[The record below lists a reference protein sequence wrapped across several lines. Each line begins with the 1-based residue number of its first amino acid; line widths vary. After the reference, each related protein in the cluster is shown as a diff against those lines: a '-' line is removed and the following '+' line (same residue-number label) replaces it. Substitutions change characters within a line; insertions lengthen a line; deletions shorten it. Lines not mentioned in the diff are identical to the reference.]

1 MWKHKI
7 QVLNVIT
14 FKKVRYKNFLS
25 TGQQFIEIQL
35 DRSSKTL
42 VVGENGAGKSTM
54 LDALCFGLFQRA
66 FRNIKKD
73 QMVNS
78 INEKDCVVEVEF
90 TIGQNE
96 YKIIRGI
103 KPNIF
108 EIWCNDVMLNQDAA
122 VRDYQKHLEQ
132 TILKLNF
139 RSFTQVVILGNAS
152 FVPFMQLR
160 PEYRRQVVEEILDI
174 EIFSK
179 MNLLFREKQKNQDE
193 LIKQTDFNYQLVD
206 NKIDDKKKYIDDI
219 SNRSKD
225 LADFKKAEL
234 NKSIT
239 DIANYEEDIKRV
251 RVDIAELQKQ
261 VMDETK
267 VNDKHKKLHTMEA
280 KLENTCNKHKK
291 DLSFFQSHN
300 DCPTC
305 QQSIDEAFKSTMMS
319 KKAEK
324 IQELDSALGQID
336 KEIKTNEMK
345 LDTINKTMV
354 TIREKELLINRYETS
369 IDEIKKQTV
378 RLGQEIA
385 DLQDEKV
392 STAEQTGELNQLRE
406 RITELEK
413 DKLDQK
419 NEMVY
424 IDTARHLMQDTGI
437 KTKIIKQYL
446 PIMNQLINRN
456 LADMD
461 FFVNFSLDEEFNE
474 TIKSRHRDEFNYH
487 SFSEGEKLRI
497 DLAILF
503 TWREIAKLK
512 NSTNTNLLILD
523 EIFDSS
529 LDSSGTDEFMRI
541 LHTTMEKENVFVISH
556 KGDTL
561 IDKFPRVMK
570 FEKYKN
576 FTRMAE

>member
-1 MWKHKI
+1 M
-7 QVLNVIT
+7 IT
-14 FKKVRYKNFLS
+14 FKNVRYKNFLS
-25 TGQQFIEIQL
+25 TGNQFIDIQL
-35 DRSSKTL
+35 DRAQSTL
-42 VVGENGAGKSTM
+42 VVGENGSGKSTM

-90 TIGQNE
+90 IIGQNE
-96 YKIIRGI
+96 YNIIRGI

-108 EIWCNDVMLNQDAA
+108 EIWCNGVMLNQDAA

-132 TILKLNF
+132 TILKLNY

-160 PEYRRQVVEEILDI
+160 ARHRRQVVEEILDI

-179 MNLLFREKQKNQDE
+179 MNLMFREKQKLQDE
-193 LIKQTDFNYQLVD
+193 VIKNSDFNCQLIDSKIESQKKHIEELSGNNQQSIDKKILEMQKAQTDIDNYQLD
-206 NKIDDKKKYIDDI
+206 IDRV
-219 SNRSKD
+219 S
-225 LADFKKAEL
+225 AE
-234 NKSIT
+234 KT
-239 DIANYEEDIKRV
+239 A
-251 RVDIAELQKQ
+251 LQKEIL
-261 VMDETK
+261 DETK
-267 VNDKHKKLHTMEA
+267 INNKYKQLHNVEA
-280 KLENTCNKHKK
+280 KLENTCSKHKK
-291 DLSFFQSHN
+291 DLEFFETHN

-305 QQSIDEAFKSTMMS
+305 QQAIDKAFKSTM
-319 KKAEK
+319 
-324 IQELDSALGQID
+324 ID
-336 KEIKTNEMK
+336 KKKNKVIEIDSGMK
-345 LDTINKTMV
+345 QIAKEIVTTETRLTKINDTMV
-354 TIREKELLINRYETS
+354 AIREKELLINRFETS
-369 IDEIKKQTV
+369 ISEIKKYIDNKQNEIDELSDDKYTTGV
-378 RLGQEIA
+378 AAGKLTKLQEQLTEA
-385 DLQDEKV
+385 ELAKV
-392 STAEQTGELNQLRE
+392 NHKEQKTYL
-406 RITELEK
+406 
-413 DKLDQK
+413 
-419 NEMVY
+419 
-424 IDTARHLMQDTGI
+424 DTARYLMQDTGI

-446 PIMNQLINRN
+446 PIMNQFINKN

-461 FFVNFSLDEEFNE
+461 FFVNFTLDDEFNE
-474 TIKSRHRDEFNYH
+474 TIKSRYRDEFNYH

-529 LDSSGTDEFMRI
+529 LDASGTDEFMRI
-541 LHTTMEKENVFVISH
+541 LNNKLAKENVFVISH

-561 IDKFPRVMK
+561 IDKFPSILK

-576 FTRMAE
+576 FTRMA

>member
-1 MWKHKI
+1 MI
-7 QVLNVIT
+7 V

-35 DRSSKTL
+35 DRAPTTL

-54 LDALCFGLFQRA
+54 LDALCFGLFQRP

-73 QMVNS
+73 QLINT
-78 INEKDCVVEVEF
+78 INEKECVVEVEF
-90 TIGQNE
+90 IVGQKE
-96 YKIIRGI
+96 YKVIRGI
-103 KPNIF
+103 KPNTF
-108 EIWCNDVMLNQDAA
+108 EIWCDGDMLNQDAA
-122 VRDYQKHLEQ
+122 QRDYQKHLEQ
-132 TILKLNF
+132 QILKLNF

-160 PEYRRQVVEEILDI
+160 ARHRRQVVEEILDI

-179 MNLLFREKQKNQDE
+179 MNIMFREKQKNQDE
-193 LIKQTDFNYQLVD
+193 VIKQADFDYQL
-206 NKIDDKKKYIDDI
+206 IDDRIDTQKKHIDDI
-219 SNRSKD
+219 NNRSKD
-225 LADFKKAEL
+225 LADSKKAEL

-239 DIANYEEDIKRV
+239 DIANYQEDVKKV
-251 RVDIAELQKQ
+251 RIDIAELQKQ
-261 VMDETK
+261 ILDETK
-267 VNDKHKKLHTMEA
+267 VNAKHKKLHNMEA
-280 KLENTCNKHKK
+280 KLENTCSKHKK

-305 QQSIDEAFKSTMMS
+305 QQSINEAFKSTMIG

-324 IQELDSALGQID
+324 IQELEIALGQID
-336 KEIKTNEMK
+336 KEIKTSEMK

-369 IDEIKKQTV
+369 IDEIKKQTT

-385 DLQDEKV
+385 ELIDEKQSSAV
-392 STAEQTGELNQLRE
+392 ATGELNQLRE
-406 RITELEK
+406 QLVDAEK
-413 DKLDQK
+413 NKLKHKDEK
-419 NEMVY
+419 VY

-437 KTKIIKQYL
+437 KTKIINQYL
-446 PIMNQLINRN
+446 PIMNQYINKH

-461 FFVNFSLDEEFNE
+461 FFVNFTLDEEFNE
-474 TIKSRHRDEFNYH
+474 TIKSRYRDEFNYH

-541 LHTTMEKENVFVISH
+541 LHTTMAKENVFVISH

>member
-1 MWKHKI
+1 LI
-7 QVLNVIT
+7 L

-25 TGQQFIEIQL
+25 TGQQFIEIDL
-35 DRSSKTL
+35 DKANTTL

-54 LDALCFGLFQRA
+54 LDALCFGLFQRP
-66 FRNIKKD
+66 FRGIKKD
-73 QMVNS
+73 QLINS
-78 INEKDCVVEVEF
+78 INEKECVVEVEF
-90 TIGQNE
+90 TVGQKD

-108 EIWCNDVMLNQDAA
+108 EIWCDGDMLNQDAA
-122 VRDYQKHLEQ
+122 QKDYQKHLEQ
-132 TILKLNF
+132 QILKLNF

-160 PEYRRQVVEEILDI
+160 ARHRRQVVEEILDI

-193 LIKQTDFNYQLVD
+193 LIKQTDFNFQLVD
-206 NKIDDKKKYIDDI
+206 NKIEDKRKYIDDI

-225 LADFKKAEL
+225 LADSKKADL
-234 NKSIT
+234 DKSTI
-239 DIANYEEDIKRV
+239 DISNYEEDIKRV
-251 RVDIAELQKQ
+251 RVEIAELQKL
-261 VMDETK
+261 VLDETK
-267 VNDKHKKLHTMEA
+267 ITAKHKKLHNMEA

-291 DLSFFQSHN
+291 DLSFFQTYN

-305 QQSIDEAFKSTMMS
+305 QQAIDEAFKSTMIS

-324 IQELDSALGQID
+324 VQELEIALGQIE
-336 KEIKTNEMK
+336 KEIKTSDMK
-345 LDTINKTMV
+345 LTTINKTMV
-354 TIREKELLINRYETS
+354 LIREKELLINRYETS
-369 IDEIKKQTV
+369 IEEIKKQTI
-378 RLGQEIA
+378 RLSQEITE
-385 DLQDEKV
+385 LQDEKV
-392 STAEQTGELNQLRE
+392 STAEQTGELNQLVSQSSQ
-406 RITELEK
+406 LEK

-419 NEMVY
+419 KEMLY

-446 PIMNQLINRN
+446 PVMNQLINKN
-456 LADMD
+456 LASMD

-541 LHTTMEKENVFVISH
+541 LHYTLKKENVFVISH

>member
-1 MWKHKI
+1 MI
-7 QVLNVIT
+7 I
-14 FKKVRYKNFLS
+14 FKKIRYKNFLS
-25 TGQQFIEIQL
+25 TGQHFIEIDL
-35 DRSSKTL
+35 NKSNATL
-42 VVGENGAGKSTM
+42 VIGENGAGKSTM

-66 FRNIKKD
+66 FRAIKKD
-73 QMVNS
+73 QLINS
-78 INEKDCVVEVEF
+78 INEKECVVEIELTV
-90 TIGQNE
+90 GQKN

-108 EIWCNDVMLNQDAA
+108 EIWCDGDMLNQDAA
-122 VRDYQKHLEQ
+122 VRDYQKHLESV
-132 TILKLNF
+132 ILKLNF

-160 PEYRRQVVEEILDI
+160 ARHRRQVVEEILDI

-179 MNLLFREKQKNQDE
+179 MNLLFREKQKSQDE
-193 LIKQTDFNYQLVD
+193 IIKQTDFNYQMV
-206 NKIDDKKKYIDDI
+206 NSKIEDKKTYIDDI

-225 LADFKKAEL
+225 LVDSKKLELTKADTDIENYNEDVRSVK
-234 NKSIT
+234 T
-239 DIANYEEDIKRV
+239 DIAG
-251 RVDIAELQKQ
+251 LQKQ
-261 VMDETK
+261 IIDSTK
-267 VNDKHKKLHTMEA
+267 ITTKHQKLHTMEA

-291 DLSFFQSHN
+291 DLRFFESHD

-305 QQSIDEAFKSTMMS
+305 QQVIDAAFKSTMID
-319 KKAEK
+319 KKK
-324 IQELDSALGQID
+324 DKVTELDVALGQIETD
-336 KEIKTNEMK
+336 IKTNEMK
-345 LDTINKTMV
+345 LDNINKTMV
-354 TIREKELLINRYETS
+354 LIREKELLINRYETS
-369 IDEIKKQTV
+369 INQIESFKNKIQKEVD
-378 RLGQEIA
+378 
-385 DLQDEKV
+385 DL
-392 STAEQTGELNQLRE
+392 STENQSTSVQVGELNQLQE
-406 RITELEK
+406 QLVDLEK
-413 DKLDQK
+413 DKISQK
-419 NEMVY
+419 DEMIY
-424 IDTARHLMQDTGI
+424 IDAARHLMQDTGI

-446 PIMNQLINRN
+446 PIMNQFINKN

-529 LDSSGTDEFMRI
+529 LDTSGTDEFMRI
-541 LHTTMEKENVFVISH
+541 LHTTMDKENVFVISH

-576 FTRMAE
+576 FTRIAE

>member
-1 MWKHKI
+1 M
-7 QVLNVIT
+7 IT
-14 FKKVRYKNFLS
+14 FKKIRYKNFLS
-25 TGQQFIEIQL
+25 TGQQFIEIDL
-35 DRSSKTL
+35 DSSPTTL
-42 VVGENGAGKSTM
+42 VVGNNGAGKSTM
-54 LDALCFGLFQRA
+54 LDAMCFGLFAKPFRA
-66 FRNIKKD
+66 VKKD
-73 QMVNS
+73 QLVNT
-78 INEKDCVVEVEF
+78 INEKDCIVEVEF
-90 TIGQNE
+90 IIGKKQ

-108 EIWCNDVMLNQDAA
+108 EIWCNGDMLNQDAA
-122 VRDYQKHLEQ
+122 IRDYQKHLEQ
-132 TILKLNF
+132 HILKLNF

-160 PEYRRQVVEEILDI
+160 ARHRREVVEEILDI

-179 MNLLFREKQKNQDE
+179 LNLMFREKAKAQDE
-193 LIKQTDFNYQLVD
+193 TIKQADFDFQLLD
-206 NKIDDKKKYIDDI
+206 GKIGTQQKHIDDI
-219 SNRSKD
+219 SNTNKD
-225 LADFKKAEL
+225 TVNLKEVAITNSE
-234 NKSIT
+234 T
-239 DIANYEEDIKRV
+239 DIENYQEDIARV
-251 RVDIAELQKQ
+251 RREIADLQTEILDQ
-261 VMDETK
+261 TK
-267 VNDKHKKLHTMEA
+267 ITSKHGKLTAMEA
-280 KLENTCNKHKK
+280 KLENTCIKHKK
-291 DLSFFQSHN
+291 ELKFFQSHD

-305 QQSIDEAFKSTMMS
+305 QQSIDEAFK
-319 KKAEK
+319 KATIVVKEAK
-324 IQELDSALGQID
+324 VVELELGMKQID
-336 KEIKTNEMK
+336 NAITTSQKK
-345 LDTINKTMV
+345 LDKINQTV
-354 TIREKELLINRYETS
+354 VAIREKELLINRYETS
-369 IDEIKKQTV
+369 ISEIQKYKTRIQK
-378 RLGQEIA
+378 EID
-385 DLQDEKV
+385 DLSDEKF
-392 STAEQTGELNQLRE
+392 STGVATGELNQLQE
-406 RITELEK
+406 QLVEAEK
-413 DKLDQK
+413 DKLK
-419 NEMVY
+419 HKEEKLY

-446 PIMNQLINRN
+446 PIMNQYINKN

-474 TIKSRHRDEFNYH
+474 TIKSRHRDDFQYH

-529 LDSSGTDEFMRI
+529 LDTSGTEEFMRI
-541 LHTTMEKENVFVISH
+541 LYSTMSKENVFVISH

>member
-1 MWKHKI
+1 MI
-7 QVLNVIT
+7 V
-14 FKKVRYKNFLS
+14 FKKVKYKNFLS

-90 TIGQNE
+90 VVGQNE
-96 YKIIRGI
+96 YKIVRGI
-103 KPNIF
+103 KPNKF
-108 EIWCNDVMLNQDAA
+108 EIWCNGIMLNQDAA
-122 VRDYQKHLEQ
+122 VKDYQKHLES

-139 RSFTQVVILGNAS
+139 RTFTQVVILGNAS
-152 FVPFMQLR
+152 YQPFMQMR

-179 MNLLFREKQKNQDE
+179 MNFILKDKVKNQDE
-193 LIKQTDFNYQLVD
+193 LIKQSDFNYQLIESKVD
-206 NKIDDKKKYIDDI
+206 SQKKHIEDLSGNNQQSIDKKQIEMQQ
-219 SNRSKD
+219 
-225 LADFKKAEL
+225 AQ
-234 NKSIT
+234 T
-239 DIANYEEDIKRV
+239 DIDNYQLDIDRV
-251 RVDIAELQKQ
+251 SAEKTALQNEII
-261 VMDETK
+261 DETRINNK
-267 VNDKHKKLHTMEA
+267 YKQLHNVEA
-280 KLENTCNKHKK
+280 KLENTCSKHKK
-291 DLSFFQSHN
+291 DLQFFETHN

-305 QQSIDEAFKSTMMS
+305 QQTIDEAFKSTM
-319 KKAEK
+319 
-324 IQELDSALGQID
+324 ID
-336 KEIKTNEMK
+336 KKKNKVVEVESAMSQLVKEITTTETRLSKINE
-345 LDTINKTMV
+345 TMIA
-354 TIREKELLINRYETS
+354 IREKELLINRYETS
-369 IDEIKKQTV
+369 ISEINKYIVVKEKEIDELSDDKFTTGV
-378 RLGQEIA
+378 ATGQLEQLQEQLTEA
-385 DLQDEKV
+385 DVVKVKYKEEK
-392 STAEQTGELNQLRE
+392 SYL
-406 RITELEK
+406 
-413 DKLDQK
+413 
-419 NEMVY
+419 
-424 IDTARHLMQDTGI
+424 DTARFLMQDTGI

-446 PIMNQLINRN
+446 PIMNQFINKN

-461 FFVNFSLDEEFNE
+461 FFVNFTLDGAFKE

-497 DLAILF
+497 DLSILF

-523 EIFDSS
+523 EVFDSS

-541 LHTTMEKENVFVISH
+541 LTNKLAKENVFVISH

-561 IDKFPRVMK
+561 LDKFPSILK

-576 FTRMAE
+576 FTRMA

>member
-1 MWKHKI
+1 MI
-7 QVLNVIT
+7 V
-14 FKKVRYKNFLS
+14 FKKIRYKNFLS
-25 TGQQFIEIQL
+25 TGQQFIEIEL
-35 DRSSKTL
+35 DKSPATL

-73 QMVNS
+73 QLINT
-78 INEKDCVVEVEF
+78 INEKECVVEVEF
-90 TIGQNE
+90 VVGTKE

-108 EIWCNDVMLNQDAA
+108 EIWCNGDMLNQDAA
-122 VRDYQKHLEQ
+122 QRDYQKHLEQ

-160 PEYRRQVVEEILDI
+160 ARHRRQVVEEILDI

-179 MNLLFREKQKNQDE
+179 MNLMFREKQKTQDE
-193 LIKQTDFNYQLVD
+193 TIKQADFQYQL
-206 NKIDDKKKYIDDI
+206 IDDRIDTQKKHIDDI
-219 SNRSKD
+219 SNKNKDTADSKKIEIHQ
-225 LADFKKAEL
+225 AD
-234 NKSIT
+234 T
-239 DIANYEEDIKRV
+239 DIENYVEDIKRV
-251 RVDIAELQKQ
+251 RGEIAGLQKEILDQ
-261 VMDETK
+261 TTTNTK
-267 VNDKHKKLHTMEA
+267 HQKLHTMEA

-291 DLSFFQSHN
+291 DLKFFESHD

-305 QQSIDEAFKSTMMS
+305 QQAIDKAFKETM
-319 KKAEK
+319 
-324 IQELDSALGQID
+324 ID
-336 KEIKTNEMK
+336 KKKEKVVEIDVAMAQMEKE
-345 LDTINKTMV
+345 INKTETRLSKINEVMV
-354 TIREKELLINRYETS
+354 AIREKELLINRYDTS
-369 IDEIKKQTV
+369 ISEIEKQKE
-378 RLGQEIA
+378 RIHKDILE
-385 DLQDEKV
+385 LSDEKF
-392 STAEQTGELNQLRE
+392 STGVATGELNQLQE
-406 RITELEK
+406 QLVDAEK
-413 DKLDQK
+413 DKLKHKEEK
-419 NEMVY
+419 NY

-437 KTKIIKQYL
+437 KTKIINQYL
-446 PIMNQLINRN
+446 PIMNQYINKH

-461 FFVNFSLDEEFNE
+461 FFVNFTLDEEFNE
-474 TIKSRHRDEFNYH
+474 TIKSRYRDEFNYH

-497 DLAILF
+497 DLSILF

-529 LDSSGTDEFMRI
+529 LDASGTDEFMRI
-541 LHTTMEKENVFVISH
+541 LYTTMAKENVFVISH

>member
-1 MWKHKI
+1 MI
-7 QVLNVIT
+7 V
-14 FKKVRYKNFLS
+14 FKKIRYKNFLS
-25 TGQQFIEIQL
+25 TGQQFIEIDL
-35 DRSSKTL
+35 DKSNATL

-66 FRNIKKD
+66 FRAIKKD
-73 QMVNS
+73 QLINS
-78 INEKDCVVEVEF
+78 INEKECVVEVEF
-90 TIGQNE
+90 RVGQKD

-108 EIWCNDVMLNQDAA
+108 EIWCDGDMLNQDAA

-160 PEYRRQVVEEILDI
+160 ARHRRQVVEEILDI

-179 MNLLFREKQKNQDE
+179 MNLLFREKQKSQDE
-193 LIKQTDFNYQLVD
+193 LIKQTDFNFQMVD
-206 NKIDDKKKYIDDI
+206 SKIDDKKKYIDDI
-219 SNRSKD
+219 SNRSND
-225 LADFKKAEL
+225 LADSKKADL

-239 DIANYEEDIKRV
+239 DISNYEEDIRKV
-251 RVDIAELQKQ
+251 RTEIAELQKEVIDQ
-261 VMDETK
+261 SK
-267 VNDKHKKLHTMEA
+267 VNDKHKKLHNMEA

-305 QQSIDEAFKSTMMS
+305 QQAIDEAFKSTMIS

-324 IQELDSALGQID
+324 VQELEIALGQID
-336 KEIKTNEMK
+336 KEIKTSEMK

-369 IDEIKKQTV
+369 IEEIKKQTV

-385 DLQDEKV
+385 ELQDEKV

-406 RITELEK
+406 QLVDLEK
-413 DKLDQK
+413 DKLSQK
-419 NEMVY
+419 DEMVY

-446 PIMNQLINRN
+446 PIMNQFINKN

>member
-1 MWKHKI
+1 MI
-7 QVLNVIT
+7 V

-25 TGQQFIEIQL
+25 TGQQFIEVDL
-35 DRSSKTL
+35 NKSNATL

-66 FRNIKKD
+66 FRAIKKD
-73 QMVNS
+73 QLINS
-78 INEKDCVVEVEF
+78 INEKECVVEVEF
-90 TIGQNE
+90 TIGKKD

-108 EIWCNDVMLNQDAA
+108 EIWCNGDMLNQDAA
-122 VRDYQKHLEQ
+122 QRDYQKHLESV
-132 TILKLNF
+132 ILKLNF

-160 PEYRRQVVEEILDI
+160 ARHRRQVVEEILDI

-179 MNLLFREKQKNQDE
+179 MNLLFREKQKSQDE
-193 LIKQTDFNYQLVD
+193 IIKQTDFNYQMVD
-206 NKIDDKKKYIDDI
+206 SKIDDKKKYIDDI
-219 SNRSKD
+219 GNRSKD
-225 LADFKKAEL
+225 LVDSKKLEVK
-234 NKSIT
+234 KSLT
-239 DIANYEEDIKRV
+239 DIENYEEDIRKV
-251 RVDIAELQKQ
+251 RTEIAGLQKEIL
-261 VMDETK
+261 DATK
-267 VNDKHKKLHTMEA
+267 INAKHQKLHTMEA

-291 DLSFFQSHN
+291 DLRFFESHD

-305 QQSIDEAFKSTMMS
+305 QQVIDNAFKTTMID
-319 KKAEK
+319 KKK
-324 IQELDSALGQID
+324 DKVVELDSALGQIE
-336 KEIKTNEMK
+336 KEIKTTEMK
-345 LDTINKTMV
+345 LDNVNKTMV
-354 TIREKELLINRYETS
+354 LIREKELLINRFETS
-369 IDEIKKQTV
+369 ITEIKKQKEKI
-378 RLGQEIA
+378 QNEI
-385 DLQDEKV
+385 DSLSNENQ
-392 STAEQTGELNQLRE
+392 STAVQTGELNQLQE
-406 RITELEK
+406 QLTGLEK
-413 DKLDQK
+413 DKLSQK
-419 NEMVY
+419 EEMVY

-446 PIMNQLINRN
+446 PIMNQFINKN
-456 LADMD
+456 LASMD

-529 LDSSGTDEFMRI
+529 LDTSGTDEFMRI
-541 LHTTMEKENVFVISH
+541 LKTTMDKESVFVISH

>member
-1 MWKHKI
+1 MI
-7 QVLNVIT
+7 I

-25 TGQQFIEIQL
+25 TGQQFIEIDL
-35 DRSSKTL
+35 DTAPTTL
-42 VVGENGAGKSTM
+42 VIGDNGAGKSTM
-54 LDALCFGLFQRA
+54 LDAMCFGLFNKPFRA
-66 FRNIKKD
+66 VKKD
-73 QMVNS
+73 QLVNT
-78 INEKDCVVEVEF
+78 INEKECVVEVEF
-90 TIGQNE
+90 QIGKKE

-103 KPNIF
+103 KPNNF
-108 EIWCNDVMLNQDAA
+108 EIWCDGDMLNQDAA

-132 TILKLNF
+132 NILKLNF

-160 PEYRRQVVEEILDI
+160 ARYRREVVEEILDI

-179 MNLLFREKQKNQDE
+179 LNLMFREKQKSQDE
-193 LIKQTDFNYQLVD
+193 TIKQADFDYQLLD
-206 NKIDDKKKYIDDI
+206 GKIDTQQKHIDEINSKNKDTAESKKLDI
-219 SNRSKD
+219 TN
-225 LADFKKAEL
+225 A
-234 NKSIT
+234 NT
-239 DIANYEEDIKRV
+239 DIENYKEDIARV
-251 RVDIAELQKQ
+251 RREITEMQ
-261 VMDETK
+261 VEIIDQTK
-267 VNDKHKKLHTMEA
+267 ITNKHGKLTTMEA
-280 KLENTCNKHKK
+280 KLENTCIKHKK
-291 DLSFFQSHN
+291 ELKFFETHD

-305 QQSIDEAFKSTMMS
+305 QQSIDEAFK
-319 KKAEK
+319 KATIVVKEAK
-324 IQELDSALGQID
+324 VTELELGMEQID
-336 KEIKTNEMK
+336 NAIKTSQKK
-345 LDTINKTMV
+345 LDKIGETVIA
-354 TIREKELLINRYETS
+354 IREKELLINRYETS
-369 IDEIKKQTV
+369 IEEIEKYKAKIQ
-378 RLGQEIA
+378 QEID
-385 DLQDEKV
+385 DLSDEKF
-392 STAEQTGELNQLRE
+392 STGVATGELNQLQE
-406 RITELEK
+406 QLTEAGK
-413 DKLDQK
+413 DKLK
-419 NEMVY
+419 HKEEKVY

-446 PIMNQLINRN
+446 PIMNHYINKN

-461 FFVNFSLDEEFNE
+461 FFVNFTLDEEFNE

-541 LHTTMEKENVFVISH
+541 LHFTMSKENVFVISH

>member
-1 MWKHKI
+1 
-7 QVLNVIT
+7 VIT

-90 TIGQNE
+90 VIGQNE

-108 EIWCNDVMLNQDAA
+108 EIWCNNVMLNQDAA

-179 MNLLFREKQKNQDE
+179 MNFIFKDKVKNQDE
-193 LIKQTDFNYQLVD
+193 LIKQADFNCQLID
-206 NKIDDKKKYIDDI
+206 GKIDSQKKHIEDMSGNNQQLIEKKKLEIQ
-219 SNRSKD
+219 
-225 LADFKKAEL
+225 KAE
-234 NKSIT
+234 T
-239 DIANYEEDIKRV
+239 DIDNYKLDIDRV
-251 RVDIAELQKQ
+251 SAEKTALQNEIL
-261 VMDETK
+261 DETK
-267 VNDKHKKLHTMEA
+267 INNKYKQLHNVEA
-280 KLENTCNKHKK
+280 KLENTCSKHKK
-291 DLSFFQSHN
+291 DLQFFETHN

-305 QQSIDEAFKSTMMS
+305 QQSIDEAFKSTM
-319 KKAEK
+319 
-324 IQELDSALGQID
+324 ID
-336 KEIKTNEMK
+336 KKKNKVVEVESAMSQLVKEIADTEQRLHSINE
-345 LDTINKTMV
+345 TMV
-354 TIREKELLINRYETS
+354 TIREKELLLNRYETS
-369 IDEIKKQTV
+369 ISEIKKYITSKQNEIDELSDDKFTTGV
-378 RLGQEIA
+378 ATGQLTQLQEQFSDAEIVK
-385 DLQDEKV
+385 QKYREEK
-392 STAEQTGELNQLRE
+392 TYL
-406 RITELEK
+406 
-413 DKLDQK
+413 
-419 NEMVY
+419 
-424 IDTARHLMQDTGI
+424 DTARYLMQDTGI

-446 PIMNQLINRN
+446 PIMNQFINKN

-461 FFVNFSLDEEFNE
+461 FFVNFTLNEEFKE

-497 DLAILF
+497 DLSILF

-512 NSTNTNLLILD
+512 NSMNTNLLILD

-541 LHTTMEKENVFVISH
+541 LTNKLAKENVFVISH

-561 IDKFPRVMK
+561 LDKFPSILK

-576 FTRMAE
+576 FTRMA

>member
-1 MWKHKI
+1 MI
-7 QVLNVIT
+7 I

-66 FRNIKKD
+66 FRNIKKE

-90 TIGQNE
+90 IIGQNE
-96 YKIIRGI
+96 YKIVRGI

-108 EIWCNDVMLNQDAA
+108 EIWCNNVMLNQDAA
-122 VRDYQKHLEQ
+122 VRDYQKHLES

-160 PEYRRQVVEEILDI
+160 ARHRRQVVEEILDI

-179 MNLLFREKQKNQDE
+179 MNLMFREKQKLQDE
-193 LIKQTDFNYQLVD
+193 VIKQSDFNCQLIDGKIESQKKHIEDMSGNNQQLIEKKQIEIRQAQTDIDNYKLDIDRVSTEKND
-206 NKIDDKKKYIDDI
+206 LQNKI
-219 SNRSKD
+219 
-225 LADFKKAEL
+225 L
-234 NKSIT
+234 
-239 DIANYEEDIKRV
+239 
-251 RVDIAELQKQ
+251 
-261 VMDETK
+261 DETK
-267 VNDKHKKLHTMEA
+267 INNKYKQLHNVEA
-280 KLENTCNKHKK
+280 KLENTCSKHKK
-291 DLSFFQSHN
+291 DLEFFETHN

-305 QQSIDEAFKSTMMS
+305 QQAIDEAFKSTM
-319 KKAEK
+319 
-324 IQELDSALGQID
+324 ID
-336 KEIKTNEMK
+336 KKKNKVVEINSAMSQLVKEIEGVEYRLN
-345 LDTINKTMV
+345 DINKTMV
-354 TIREKELLINRYETS
+354 AIREKELLLNRYETS
-369 IDEIKKQTV
+369 ISEIEKYMTNKQNEV
-378 RLGQEIA
+378 
-385 DLQDEKV
+385 D
-392 STAEQTGELNQLRE
+392 
-406 RITELEK
+406 ELED
-413 DKLDQK
+413 DKFTTGAATGKLEELQEQLTEAESAKVKQK
-419 NEMVY
+419 EQKTY
-424 IDTARHLMQDTGI
+424 LDTARYLMQDTGI

-446 PIMNQLINRN
+446 PIMNQFINKN

-461 FFVNFSLDEEFNE
+461 FFVNFTLDDEFNE
-474 TIKSRHRDEFNYH
+474 TIKSRYRDEFNYH

-529 LDSSGTDEFMRI
+529 LDASGTDEFMRI
-541 LHTTMEKENVFVISH
+541 LTNKLAKENVFVISH

-561 IDKFPRVMK
+561 LDKFPSILK

-576 FTRMAE
+576 FTRMA

>member
-1 MWKHKI
+1 M
-7 QVLNVIT
+7 IT

-90 TIGQNE
+90 VIGQNE

-108 EIWCNDVMLNQDAA
+108 EIWCNNVMLNQDAA

-179 MNLLFREKQKNQDE
+179 MNFIFKDKVKNQDE
-193 LIKQTDFNYQLVD
+193 LIKQADFNCQLID
-206 NKIDDKKKYIDDI
+206 GKIDSQKKHIEDMSGNNQQLIEKKK
-219 SNRSKD
+219 
-225 LADFKKAEL
+225 LEMQKAE
-234 NKSIT
+234 T
-239 DIANYEEDIKRV
+239 DIDNYKLDIDRV
-251 RVDIAELQKQ
+251 SAEKTALQNEIL
-261 VMDETK
+261 DETK
-267 VNDKHKKLHTMEA
+267 INNKYKQLHNVEA
-280 KLENTCNKHKK
+280 KLENTCSKHKK
-291 DLSFFQSHN
+291 DLQFFETHN

-305 QQSIDEAFKSTMMS
+305 QQSIDEAFKSTM
-319 KKAEK
+319 
-324 IQELDSALGQID
+324 ID
-336 KEIKTNEMK
+336 KKKNKVVEVESAMSQLVKEIADTEQRLHSINE
-345 LDTINKTMV
+345 TMV
-354 TIREKELLINRYETS
+354 TIREKELLLNRYETS
-369 IDEIKKQTV
+369 ISEIKKYITSKQNEIDELSDDKFTTGV
-378 RLGQEIA
+378 ATGQLTQLQEQFSDAEIVK
-385 DLQDEKV
+385 QKYREEK
-392 STAEQTGELNQLRE
+392 TYL
-406 RITELEK
+406 
-413 DKLDQK
+413 
-419 NEMVY
+419 
-424 IDTARHLMQDTGI
+424 DTARYLMQDTGI

-446 PIMNQLINRN
+446 PIMNQFINKN

-461 FFVNFSLDEEFNE
+461 FFVNFTLNEEFKE

-497 DLAILF
+497 DLSILF

-512 NSTNTNLLILD
+512 NSMNTNLLILD

-541 LHTTMEKENVFVISH
+541 LTNKLAKENVFVISH

-561 IDKFPRVMK
+561 LDKFPSILK

-576 FTRMAE
+576 FTRMA

>member
-1 MWKHKI
+1 MI
-7 QVLNVIT
+7 I

-25 TGQQFIEIQL
+25 TGQQFIEINL
-35 DRSSKTL
+35 NEAPTTL
-42 VVGENGAGKSTM
+42 VVGNNGAGKSTM
-54 LDALCFGLFQRA
+54 LDAMCFGLFAKPFRA
-66 FRNIKKD
+66 VKKD
-73 QMVNS
+73 QLVNT
-78 INEKDCVVEVEF
+78 INEKDCIVEVEF
-90 TIGQNE
+90 QIGKKQ

-108 EIWCNDVMLNQDAA
+108 EIWCDGNMLNQDAA
-122 VRDYQKHLEQ
+122 ARDYQKHLEQ
-132 TILKLNF
+132 HILKLNF

-160 PEYRRQVVEEILDI
+160 ARHRREVVEEILDI

-179 MNLLFREKQKNQDE
+179 LNLMFREKAKAQDE
-193 LIKQTDFNYQLVD
+193 TIKQADFDFQLLD
-206 NKIDDKKKYIDDI
+206 GKIDTQQKHIDDI
-219 SNRSKD
+219 SNTNKD
-225 LADFKKAEL
+225 TVNLKQVAITNSETDIENYKEDIARVKRE
-234 NKSIT
+234 IT
-239 DIANYEEDIKRV
+239 D
-251 RVDIAELQKQ
+251 LQTEILDQ
-261 VMDETK
+261 TK
-267 VNDKHKKLHTMEA
+267 VKDKHGKLTAMEA
-280 KLENTCNKHKK
+280 KLENTCIKHKK
-291 DLSFFQSHN
+291 ELKFFQSHD

-305 QQSIDEAFKSTMMS
+305 QQSIDEAFKKATIAVKES
-319 KKAEK
+319 KVT
-324 IQELDSALGQID
+324 ELELGMEQID
-336 KEIKTNEMK
+336 NAIRTSQKK
-345 LDTINKTMV
+345 LDKINQTV
-354 TIREKELLINRYETS
+354 VAIREKELLINRYETS
-369 IDEIKKQTV
+369 ITEIDKYKSKIQK
-378 RLGQEIA
+378 EID
-385 DLQDEKV
+385 DLSEEKF
-392 STAEQTGELNQLRE
+392 STGVATGELNQLQE
-406 RITELEK
+406 QLTEAGINKLKHKEEK
-413 DKLDQK
+413 
-419 NEMVY
+419 VY

-446 PIMNQLINRN
+446 PIMNQYINKN

-529 LDSSGTDEFMRI
+529 LDTSGTDEFMRI
-541 LHTTMEKENVFVISH
+541 LYHTMSKENVFVISH

>member
-1 MWKHKI
+1 MI
-7 QVLNVIT
+7 I

-25 TGQQFIEIQL
+25 TGNQFIEIQL
-35 DRSSKTL
+35 DRSQSTL

-54 LDALCFGLFQRA
+54 LDALCFGLFQRP

-73 QMVNS
+73 QLINS
-78 INEKDCVVEVEF
+78 INEKECVVEVEF
-90 TIGQNE
+90 IIGQNS

-103 KPNIF
+103 KPNTF

-122 VRDYQKHLEQ
+122 QRDYQKHLES

-160 PEYRRQVVEEILDI
+160 ARHRRQVVEEILDI

-193 LIKQTDFNYQLVD
+193 VIKQSDFNCQLIDSKIESQKKHIEDMSGNKQQTIEKKQIEIRQAQTDIDNYQLD
-206 NKIDDKKKYIDDI
+206 IDKVNTEK
-219 SNRSKD
+219 
-225 LADFKKAEL
+225 
-234 NKSIT
+234 
-239 DIANYEEDIKRV
+239 
-251 RVDIAELQKQ
+251 AELQKQ
-261 VMDETK
+261 ILDESK
-267 VNDKHKKLHTMEA
+267 VNNKYKQLHTLEA
-280 KLENTCNKHKK
+280 KLENTCSKHKK
-291 DLSFFQSHN
+291 DLGFFQTHN
-300 DCPTC
+300 DCPVC
-305 QQSIDEAFKSTMMS
+305 QQAIDEAYKSTMIS
-319 KKAEK
+319 KKEEK
-324 IQELDSALGQID
+324 VQELEGALGQIEKD
-336 KEIKTNEMK
+336 IKSTEDR
-345 LDTINKTMV
+345 LDIINKTMV
-354 TIREKELLINRYETS
+354 AVREKELLVNRYETS
-369 IDEIKKQTV
+369 ISEIKKYMTNKQKEV
-378 RLGQEIA
+378 
-385 DLQDEKV
+385 D
-392 STAEQTGELNQLRE
+392 
-406 RITELEK
+406 ELE
-413 DKLDQK
+413 DEGFTTGVATGKLEELQEQLTAAEAAKVKQK
-419 NEMVY
+419 EQKSY
-424 IDTARHLMQDTGI
+424 LDTARYLMQDTGI

-446 PIMNQLINRN
+446 PIMNQLINKN

-461 FFVNFSLDEEFNE
+461 FFVNFTLDDEFNE

-529 LDSSGTDEFMRI
+529 LDASGTDEFMRI
-541 LHTTMEKENVFVISH
+541 LSNKLAKENVFVISH

-561 IDKFPRVMK
+561 LDKFPSILK

-576 FTRMAE
+576 FTRMA

>member
-1 MWKHKI
+1 MI
-7 QVLNVIT
+7 N
-14 FKKVRYKNFLS
+14 FSKVRYKNFLS
-25 TGQQFIEIQL
+25 TGQQFIEVDLQK
-35 DRSSKTL
+35 SNTTL

-73 QMVNS
+73 QLINS
-78 INEKDCVVEVEF
+78 LNERDCVVEVYF
-90 TIGQNE
+90 TVGQKS
-96 YKIIRGI
+96 YKVIRGI

-108 EIWCNDVMLNQDAA
+108 EIWCDGDMLNQDAA
-122 VRDYQKHLEQ
+122 QRDYQKHLEQ
-132 TILKLNF
+132 QILKLNF

-160 PEYRRQVVEEILDI
+160 ARHRRQVVEEILDI

-179 MNLLFREKQKNQDE
+179 MNIMFREKAKSQDE
-193 LIKQTDFNYQLVD
+193 IIKQDDFQYSILD
-206 NKIDDKKKYIDDI
+206 SKIEDKKTYIDDI
-219 SNRSKD
+219 SNRGKD
-225 LADFKKAEL
+225 LADSKKVEIAKADADIDNYNFKIL
-234 NKSIT
+234 
-239 DIANYEEDIKRV
+239 DIRKE
-251 RVDIAELQKQ
+251 IATLQKEIL
-261 VMDETK
+261 DETK
-267 VNDKHKKLHTMEA
+267 VNNMKSKLHSMEA

-291 DLSFFQSHN
+291 DLKFFETYD

-305 QQSIDEAFKSTMMS
+305 QQAIDAAFKATMID
-319 KKAEK
+319 KKKEK
-324 IQELDSALGQID
+324 VTELDSALGQID
-336 KEIKTNEMK
+336 KEIKTNQMR

-354 TIREKELLINRYETS
+354 VIREKELLINRYETS
-369 IDEIKKQTV
+369 IDQIEIQKRKLENEVT
-378 RLGQEIA
+378 L
-385 DLQDEKV
+385 LTDEKI
-392 STAEQTGELNQLRE
+392 STAEQTGELNELQEQL
-406 RITELEK
+406 IQTDIK
-413 DKLDQK
+413 KKADKEHK
-419 NEMVY
+419 IY
-424 IDTARHLMQDTGI
+424 IDTARALMQDTGI

-446 PIMNQLINRN
+446 PIMNQYINKY

-461 FFVNFSLDEEFNE
+461 FFVNFTLDEEFNE
-474 TIKSRHRDEFNYH
+474 TIKSRYRDEFNYH

-541 LHTTMEKENVFVISH
+541 LHTTMNKENVFVISH

-561 IDKFPRVMK
+561 LDKFPRVMK

-576 FTRMAE
+576 FTRMVE

>member
-1 MWKHKI
+1 MIK
-7 QVLNVIT
+7 
-14 FKKVRYKNFLS
+14 FKRVRYKNFLS
-25 TGQQFIEIQL
+25 TGQQFIEIEL
-35 DRSSKTL
+35 DKSSTTL

-54 LDALCFGLFQRA
+54 LDALCFGLFQRP

-73 QMVNS
+73 QLINS
-78 INEKDCVVEVEF
+78 INEKECIVEVEF
-90 TIGQNE
+90 TVGQKD

-103 KPNIF
+103 KPNTF
-108 EIWCNDVMLNQDAA
+108 EIWCDGDMLNQDAA
-122 VRDYQKHLEQ
+122 QRDYQKHLEQ
-132 TILKLNF
+132 QILKLNF

-160 PEYRRQVVEEILDI
+160 ARHRRQVVEEILDI

-225 LADFKKAEL
+225 LADSKKAEL

-239 DIANYEEDIKRV
+239 DIANYEEDIKKV
-251 RVDIAELQKQ
+251 RVDIAGLQKE
-261 VMDETK
+261 VIDEAK
-267 VNDKHKKLHTMEA
+267 VNDKHKKLHNMEA

-291 DLSFFQSHN
+291 DLSFFQSHD

-305 QQSIDEAFKSTMMS
+305 QQSIDEAFKSTMIS

-324 IQELDSALGQID
+324 VQELEIALGQIET
-336 KEIKTNEMK
+336 EIKTSEMK
-345 LDTINKTMV
+345 LDTINNIMV

-369 IDEIKKQTV
+369 IEEIKKQTI

-385 DLQDEKV
+385 ELQDEKV

-446 PIMNQLINRN
+446 PIMNQLINKN

-541 LHTTMEKENVFVISH
+541 LYTTMAKENVFVISH

-570 FEKYKN
+570 FEKHKN